1 MSRTVLL
8 VVIAGLISALLF
20 LPRPDGVR
28 LAATQVGSLL
38 LEPASPGLYEAA
50 KDGSE
55 SAEVE
60 SVGRLWDVLR
70 ESSAAEAGA
79 DGNWTLRVRGYRM
92 DLSRTSWK
100 DSRLHARML
109 ESVGRSLRAIGA
121 AEGVEVQLE
130 QRTRADFEGAV
141 LFCCML
147 EDSLLLEVQL
157 PDGSA
162 LHAKRPWRP
171 AGPVSVLPSLLAIG
185 VALLFRKPL
194 LALGL
199 GALLGA
205 VLERAAHGKSW
216 LESAVQGPLHLVQHH
231 AWEEFQDPTRREI
244 LIFLVAILAMVGV
257 VSAAGGL
264 QGLARS
270 LARVAGNA
278 RRSQCATFGLGLL
291 VFFDH
296 CANAMLVGTTMR
308 PLTDRFRVSREKLA
322 YLVDSTAAPVAGLSV
337 FSTWIAFEV
346 SAFSPQLPEAG
357 MAASQGYEVFLQ
369 TLPYRFYSLFT
380 LGLVALVVFTGRDFG
395 PMLRAERR
403 ARAGQVTTPGFKD
416 TVLDGTQA
424 EPEAGP
430 DAGLVVEGRA
440 STAVVPLA
448 VFVLTTMMAAWV
460 RGTGLGPRSGEA
472 AGLLNTVLV
481 GSGTTAL
488 VVGAS
493 AGLTAALVLGSLR
506 GLGLG
511 VLASGVQGVRTALP
525 ALALL
530 ACAWLLGAVCYELGT
545 AAYLSV
551 ILQDSLNPL
560 LLPILLFAVAGAIA
574 LSTGSSWGTMTILLP
589 LVVGLAYDLGQSTPI
604 GGTGMVVV
612 CIASILEGAIFGD
625 HCSPIS
631 DTTVLSS
638 MAAGS
643 GHLEHVRTQAPY
655 ALLAMGTA
663 ILCGYFPAVIAGLS
677 PWWSL
682 LLGMVVM
689 AAVFRFYSKRV
700 DQDESG
706 ERGEKGAA
714 DGGPAGLDQ
723 LAA

>member
-8 VVIAGLISALLF
+8 VVIAGLFSALLF

-38 LEPASPGLYEAA
+38 LEPASPGLYVAA
-50 KDGSE
+50 EDESG

-60 SVGRLWDVLR
+60 AAGRLWDVLR
-70 ESSAAEAGA
+70 DSSAAEAGA

-92 DLSRTSWK
+92 DLSRTAWK

-130 QRTRADFEGAV
+130 QRTRADYEGAV

-147 EDSLLLEVQL
+147 DGELLLEVQL

-185 VALLFRKPL
+185 VALIIRRPL
-194 LALGL
+194 LALAL

-205 VLERAAHGKSW
+205 VLERAAHGSSW

-231 AWEEFQDPTRREI
+231 AWAELQDPTRREI

-278 RRSQCATFGLGLL
+278 RRSQCASFGLGLV

-357 MAASQGYEVFLQ
+357 MAASQGYGVFLQ

-380 LGLVALVVFTGRDFG
+380 LGLVALVVFSGRDFG

-403 ARAGQVTTPGFKD
+403 ARAGQVTSPGFED
-416 TVLDGTQA
+416 SALDEGGA
-424 EPEAGP
+424 AGQ
-430 DAGLVVEGRA
+430 GGQGRA
-440 STAVVPLA
+440 STAVVPLV
-448 VFVLTTMMAAWV
+448 VFVLTTMVAAWW
-460 RGTGLGPRSGEA
+460 RGTSMGPQGGG
-472 AGLLNTVLV
+472 AGLLNTILA

-488 VVGAS
+488 VLGAS
-493 AGLTAALVLGSLR
+493 AGLAAALVLGGLR

-511 VLASGVQGVRTALP
+511 VLPAGLQGVRTALP

-682 LLGMVVM
+682 LLGAVVM
-689 AAVFRFYSKRV
+689 TAVFRFYSRPV
-700 DQDESG
+700 DMDEATDKEAEGDAKG
-706 ERGEKGAA
+706 EL
-714 DGGPAGLDQ
+714 AGLDQ
-723 LAA
+723 RAA